1 MAAVMALM
9 GMTAPQLATKPLLAA
24 QLLIAAKPPTVG
36 QPLMSMP
43 AVKDW

>member
-1 MAAVMALM
+1 MALI
-9 GMTAPQLATKPLLAA
+9 GMIAQQLATKLLLAA
-24 QLLIAAKPPTVG
+24 QPRTAAKPPTVG